1 MATVPTGKLSKHIV
15 VALGVAMI
23 VGLIAA
29 FMLKYGGQNG
39 GRSKMAAQRTA
50 ATIAAQVGSDTPESV
65 ADASAEIADADAKAK
80 AALQAEAAARAQEQS
95 KAKKQAQTEYP
106 HDKLPFEAGTITA
119 EQLAHYKAAKDALSR
134 AFESVAHPS
143 PSNTLP
149 SSFDV
154 GAGSGA
160 AATTQEPAHAAV
172 TSGLAP
178 GNLPGNASGSV
189 PAGNAVHSNSVQSP
203 TPSSDSLS
211 AIESLREKLAKRET
225 SFATGNTENDVGMPS
240 DTGSAASGG
249 NSGGNAGGLATSQK
263 MVQAMMQQQMGGQ
276 KSKVDPNESWQ
287 QKQQKAAGVLRQPL
301 TISAPPQSSMLQ
313 EGAVIPLV
321 LMTALNNTLPGHVS
335 ARVTTNVYDSIH
347 GDTLAI
353 PAGSRLEGNYNE
365 HTLFGQKRMM
375 FAFSRIILPS
385 GASIRIAAWNG
396 GDAQG
401 RAGVEG
407 EIDNHLWEQFGTG
420 LLLGVAGWLLQPS
433 YPTSGVNI
441 STGGGGFGYT
451 SMGDAA
457 GQTTFQTASGILS
470 QYQNMKPEV
479 NVAAGSKLSLI
490 VLQDISL
497 TTSGTDSN
505 AVNQADANQANAN
518 QTDANQTD
526 ATPGTNQA
534 SVNKGGHN

>member
-1 MATVPTGKLSKHIV
+1 MATIPTGKLSKHIV

-39 GRSKMAAQRTA
+39 GRGKMAAQRTA

-65 ADASAEIADADAKAK
+65 ADASTEIADADAKAK
-80 AALQAEAAARAQEQS
+80 AVLQTEAQQTEAAARAQEQ
-95 KAKKQAQTEYP
+95 ARTKKQAQAEYP
-106 HDKLPFEAGTITA
+106 HDKFPFETGTITA
-119 EQLAHYKAAKDALSR
+119 EQLAHYKAAKDALSK
-134 AFESVAHPS
+134 AFESVTHPS
-143 PSNTLP
+143 HGNTLP

-160 AATTQEPAHAAV
+160 AAATQEPAHGAV
-172 TSGLAP
+172 ASGLAS
-178 GNLPGNASGSV
+178 GNSSGNV
-189 PAGNAVHSNSVQSP
+189 PAGNAVRANSVHSS
-203 TPSSDSLS
+203 TPPADSSS
-211 AIESLREKLAKRET
+211 AIESLRERLAKRET
-225 SFATGNTENDVGMPS
+225 SFATGNTEGDGNAGMSS
-240 DTGSAASGG
+240 DIGGVASGSNSGG

-263 MVQAMMQQQMGGQ
+263 LVQAMMQQQMGGQ
-276 KSKVDPNESWQ
+276 KQKVDANESWQ

-301 TISAPPQSSMLQ
+301 TISAPPQTSMLQ

-375 FAFSRIILPS
+375 FAFDRIILPS

-396 GDAQG
+396 SDAQG

-420 LLLGVAGWLLQPS
+420 LLLGVAGWLLQPN

-441 STGGGGFGYT
+441 STGGGFGYS

-497 TTSGTDSN
+497 TASGADPN
-505 AVNQADANQANAN
+505 AAN
-518 QTDANQTD
+518 QTDVNQ
-526 ATPGTNQA
+526 ASTNQA
-534 SVNKGGHN
+534 SSNQGDHN

>member
-1 MATVPTGKLSKHIV
+1 
-15 VALGVAMI
+15 
-23 VGLIAA
+23 
-29 FMLKYGGQNG
+29 ML
-39 GRSKMAAQRTA
+39 
-50 ATIAAQVGSDTPESV
+50 
-65 ADASAEIADADAKAK
+65 
-80 AALQAEAAARAQEQS
+80 
-95 KAKKQAQTEYP
+95 
-106 HDKLPFEAGTITA
+106 
-119 EQLAHYKAAKDALSR
+119 
-134 AFESVAHPS
+134 
-143 PSNTLP
+143 
-149 SSFDV
+149 
-154 GAGSGA
+154 
-160 AATTQEPAHAAV
+160 
-172 TSGLAP
+172 
-178 GNLPGNASGSV
+178 
-189 PAGNAVHSNSVQSP
+189 
-203 TPSSDSLS
+203 
-211 AIESLREKLAKRET
+211 
-225 SFATGNTENDVGMPS
+225 
-240 DTGSAASGG
+240 
-249 NSGGNAGGLATSQK
+249 
-263 MVQAMMQQQMGGQ
+263 QQQMGGQ
-276 KSKVDPNESWQ
+276 KPKVDANESWQ

-301 TISAPPQSSMLQ
+301 TISAPPQTSMLQ

-375 FAFSRIILPS
+375 FAFSRIIMPS

-396 GDAQG
+396 SDAQG

-441 STGGGGFGYT
+441 STGGGLGYT

-497 TTSGTDSN
+497 AASGTDPN
-505 AVNQADANQANAN
+505 AVNQTDANQANAN
-518 QTDANQTD
+518 QAN
-526 ATPGTNQA
+526 ANQA
-534 SVNKGGHN
+534 SSNQGDHN

>member
-1 MATVPTGKLSKHIV
+1 MATVPAGKLSRHIV

-80 AALQAEAAARAQEQS
+80 AALQAEADARAQEQA
-95 KAKKQAQTEYP
+95 KTKKQAQTEYP
-106 HDKLPFEAGTITA
+106 HDKLPFETGTITA

-134 AFESVAHPS
+134 AFDSVTHPS
-143 PSNTLP
+143 PGDTLP

-154 GAGSGA
+154 GAASSAA
-160 AATTQEPAHAAV
+160 AATQEPTHGAV
-172 TSGLAP
+172 ASGLVSGNPP
-178 GNLPGNASGSV
+178 GNV
-189 PAGNAVHSNSVQSP
+189 PAGNAVRANSAHAS
-203 TPSSDSLS
+203 TPPSDSSS
-211 AIESLREKLAKRET
+211 AIESLRERLAKRET
-225 SFATGNTENDVGMPS
+225 SFATGNTGDDGNADMSS
-240 DTGSAASGG
+240 DTGSAA
-249 NSGGNAGGLATSQK
+249 SGGNAGGLATSQK
-263 MVQAMMQQQMGGQ
+263 LVQAMMQQQMGGQ
-276 KSKVDPNESWQ
+276 KPKVDANESWQ

-301 TISAPPQSSMLQ
+301 TISAPPQTSMLQ

-375 FAFSRIILPS
+375 FAFNRIILPS

-396 GDAQG
+396 SDAQG

-420 LLLGVAGWLLQPS
+420 LLLGVAGWLLQPN

-441 STGGGGFGYT
+441 STGSGFGYS

-457 GQTTFQTASGILS
+457 GQTTFQTAAGILS

-497 TTSGTDSN
+497 TASGTDPN
-505 AVNQADANQANAN
+505 AVNQVSTNQANAN
-518 QTDANQTD
+518 QAS
-526 ATPGTNQA
+526 TNQA
-534 SVNKGGHN
+534 STNQANANQAGSNQGDHN

>member
-15 VALGVAMI
+15 VALGVAMV

-39 GRSKMAAQRTA
+39 GRGKMAAQRTA

-65 ADASAEIADADAKAK
+65 ADASTEIADADAKAK
-80 AALQAEAAARAQEQS
+80 AALQTEAQQTEAAARAQEQ
-95 KAKKQAQTEYP
+95 ARTKKQAQAEYP
-106 HDKLPFEAGTITA
+106 HDKLPFETGTITA
-119 EQLAHYKAAKDALSR
+119 EQLAHYKAAKDALSK
-134 AFESVAHPS
+134 AFERVTHPS
-143 PSNTLP
+143 HGNTLP

-160 AATTQEPAHAAV
+160 AAATQEPAHGAV
-172 TSGLAP
+172 ASGLAS
-178 GNLPGNASGSV
+178 GNSSGNV
-189 PAGNAVHSNSVQSP
+189 PAGNAVRANSVHSS
-203 TPSSDSLS
+203 TPPSDSSS
-211 AIESLREKLAKRET
+211 AIEALRERLAKRET
-225 SFATGNTENDVGMPS
+225 SFATGNTEGDGNAGMSS
-240 DTGSAASGG
+240 DIGGVASGSNSG
-249 NSGGNAGGLATSQK
+249 SNSGGNAGGLATSQK
-263 MVQAMMQQQMGGQ
+263 LVQAMMQQQMGGQ
-276 KSKVDPNESWQ
+276 KQKVDANESWQ

-301 TISAPPQSSMLQ
+301 TISAPPQTSMLQ

-375 FAFSRIILPS
+375 FAFDRIILPS

-396 GDAQG
+396 SDAQG

-420 LLLGVAGWLLQPS
+420 LLLGVAGWLLQPN

-441 STGGGGFGYT
+441 STGGGFGYS

-497 TTSGTDSN
+497 TASGADPN
-505 AVNQADANQANAN
+505 AVNQTDVNQA
-518 QTDANQTD
+518 
-526 ATPGTNQA
+526 GTNQA
-534 SVNKGGHN
+534 GTNQAGSNQGDHN